1 VFLFLFGSPPFG
13 NRDTL
18 KAMAKEISYIN
29 VQTSKFGVP
38 EYEIVFESKYCP
50 KLRTDQMVRL
60 SKLKKE
66 TGVPIT
72 IMVREALDD
81 YLSKLK

>member
-1 VFLFLFGSPPFG
+1 VPLFLFGSPPFG
-13 NRDTL
+13 NGGTL
-18 KAMAKEISYIN
+18 KTMEKEISYIN

-38 EYEIVFESKYCP
+38 EYQIVLESKYCP

-60 SKLKKE
+60 SILKKK
-66 TGVPIT
+66 TGRLIT
-72 IMVREALDD
+72 TMVRDALDD